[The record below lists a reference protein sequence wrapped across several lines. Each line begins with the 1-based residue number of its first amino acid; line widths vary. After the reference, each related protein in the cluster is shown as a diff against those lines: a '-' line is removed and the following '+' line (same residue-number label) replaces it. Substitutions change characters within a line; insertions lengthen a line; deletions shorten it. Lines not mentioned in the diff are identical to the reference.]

1 MGPNATN
8 TLITRLRGVRLRQD
22 VRKMVAIL
30 FPFILL
36 RKTTLFINSASVLG
50 KTSGSGLMTRM
61 QTGRGSGQTPPSGH
75 LQTGLA

>member
-1 MGPNATN
+1 MGPTATN
-8 TLITRLRGVRLRQD
+8 TLITRLVGVRLRQD

-36 RKTTLFINSASVLG
+36 RKITLFINSVCVLE

-61 QTGRGSGQTPPSGH
+61 KTGHGSGQTPPSGH
-75 LQTGLA
+75 LQTGLV